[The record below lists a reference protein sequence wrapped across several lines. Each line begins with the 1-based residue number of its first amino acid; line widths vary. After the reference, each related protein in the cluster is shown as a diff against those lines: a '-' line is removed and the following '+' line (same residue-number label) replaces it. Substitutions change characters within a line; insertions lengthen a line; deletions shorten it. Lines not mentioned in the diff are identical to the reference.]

1 MLPVQ
6 TMSTRQGREGEAGE
20 ALGKRSSCMALG
32 ESSAGGPRSESG
44 RLRLSG
50 RRILLRWRWQA
61 PPLGWPRPPDS
72 FKKRSESKGAKHWF
86 AQSLLRPHAMNKRAK
101 LAQCFQRRQRQLAL
115 ASLVPGPRTG
125 SRRGGLKSCAL
136 KEERLDCNQVLETGC
151 RQAVSHCWSVAR
163 AGCRRLPPGGHLP
176 RGKPCLRWRPRQTPG
191 LVLPAAERSNR
202 GVFNR

>member
-1 MLPVQ
+1 MRARIRRLTRVVAMRASRINLNARALPSLIGHFPQHAMRRRAAADVA
-6 TMSTRQGREGEAGE
+6 RADHEHAAGAGGRSRRGVGEKIVLHGAW
-20 ALGKRSSCMALG
+20 G

-136 KEERLDCNQVLETGC
+136 KEERLNCNQVLETGC
-151 RQAVSHCWSVAR
+151 RQAVSHC
-163 AGCRRLPPGGHLP
+163 
-176 RGKPCLRWRPRQTPG
+176 
-191 LVLPAAERSNR
+191 
-202 GVFNR
+202 